1 MLNATLPTL
10 GKVVKSLKK
19 NYKNNTGMKIYS
31 IEYISRINGE
41 LYSDVKLATTKDEA
55 LKLQNANIE
64 SIGSDVGDDTLAESL
79 RDKWH
84 VVYESGDDVYITNIL
99 EQTVGEEKDF
109 PYIVK
114 EIPFVED
121 EMDCER
127 GVLLDDGRI
136 IPIIKNRKIVV
147 TWETPINLETGMMI
161 PYVSQCDAQIKGYTC
176 LNELKENGKI
186 KRETCAYK
194 EYEIRMGYIRSMS
207 DKRIEA
213 IIKEFKREGFNVT
226 RQAILYCYVAYRSGF
241 KSGYRDEEN
250 GYHLFCPNRLN
261 PFRLSATSLLEDTD
275 WQTTYTC

>member
-1 MLNATLPTL
+1 
-10 GKVVKSLKK
+10 VVKSLKK
-19 NYKNNTGMKIYS
+19 NSKNNTGMKIYS

-64 SIGSDVGDDTLAESL
+64 SIGSDVGDDNLAESL

-261 PFRLSATSLLEDTD
+261 PFRLSATSLLKDTD